1 MMRRCGFTLLEVLVA
16 TAIAGLTITAGFR
29 LIAMSYS
36 TLERVESERRMT
48 EAASRIWLRFR
59 TDRDTPSSGT
69 DDKLSVRWE
78 AREMSVPVASLGDDF
93 EFKYRQV
100 TIRDDAGNEA
110 YIYVS
115 P

>member
-1 MMRRCGFTLLEVLVA
+1 MRRCGFTLLEVLVA
-16 TAIAGLTITAGFR
+16 TAIAGLSITAGFR

-36 TLERVESERRMT
+36 TLERVEQERRMT

-59 TDRDTPSSGT
+59 TDPDTPSSGT
-69 DDKLSVRWE
+69 DEDLSVRWE
-78 AREMSVPVASLGDDF
+78 AREMSVPIASLGEDF
-93 EFKYRQV
+93 EFRYRRV
-100 TIRDDAGNEA
+100 TIRDETGSEA

>member
-1 MMRRCGFTLLEVLVA
+1 MMRRRGFTLLEVLVA
-16 TAIAGLTITAGFR
+16 TAVAGLSITAGFR

-48 EAASRIWLRFR
+48 EAASRIWLMFR
-59 TDRDTPSSGT
+59 TDPETPSSGT
-69 DDKLSVRWE
+69 DEDLSVRWE
-78 AREMSVPVASLGDDF
+78 AKEMSVPIASFGDDF
-93 EFKYRQV
+93 EFKYKRV
-100 TIRDDAGNEA
+100 TIKDDEGNEA

>member
-1 MMRRCGFTLLEVLVA
+1 MRRCGFTLLEVLVA
-16 TAIAGLTITAGFR
+16 TAIAGLSITAGFR

-36 TLERVESERRMT
+36 TLERVEQERRMT

-59 TDRDTPSSGT
+59 TDPDTPSSGT
-69 DDKLSVRWE
+69 DEDLSVQWE
-78 AREMSVPVASLGDDF
+78 AREMSVPLASLGEDF
-93 EFKYRQV
+93 EFRYRRV
-100 TIRDDAGNEA
+100 TIRDETGSEA